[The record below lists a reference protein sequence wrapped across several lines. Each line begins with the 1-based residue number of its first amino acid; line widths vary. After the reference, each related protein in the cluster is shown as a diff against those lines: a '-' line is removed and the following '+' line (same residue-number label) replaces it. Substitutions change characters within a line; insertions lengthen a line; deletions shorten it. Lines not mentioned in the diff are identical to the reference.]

1 MLVFGENQPLHVK
14 FLALKKNFWPLFFSA
29 AKVVIIQGYALIQ
42 QLLHSRPAASFL
54 EGFKWEFV
62 GGWFLRLKKMEVN
75 ETFCFVTFRP
85 INFGTISFPI
95 KYFPKKIHL
104 SFGWVPYRWN
114 IRLQKH
120 PNLHPTSALE
130 FQFDKCFH
138 FPSFHCLTAHNHSS
152 TEHLPIESLN
162 HQRLLG
168 EYIPTHLIILI
179 SKYRFYSGTLTLIE
193 TLSGKH

>member
-14 FLALKKNFWPLFFSA
+14 FLALKKNFWLLFFSA

-104 SFGWVPYRWN
+104 SFGWVPYRSN
-114 IRLQKH
+114 IRLQNTRIYIQRPPLNFNSTNAFISH
-120 PNLHPTSALE
+120 HFTASQPTIIV
-130 FQFDKCFH
+130 QRNTY
-138 FPSFHCLTAHNHSS
+138 P
-152 TEHLPIESLN
+152 LN
-162 HQRLLG
+162 HWTINDSG
-168 EYIPTHLIILI
+168 ESTSQHIWSFWFRNID
-179 SKYRFYSGTLTLIE
+179 FTLE
-193 TLSGKH
+193 LSPW